1 MKGLRLVSVCVSE
14 MNPDEQELAGKRKSP
29 NTGLGSCLRRTF
41 TSWDFPIRDK
51 ETGTPAWKTVY
62 AVGVPHKRFQSRHF
76 LKVTVETPNKGFWE

>member
-1 MKGLRLVSVCVSE
+1 MKGLRLVSMCVSE

-29 NTGLGSCLRRTF
+29 NTGLGSCLRRSF

-62 AVGVPHKRFQSRHF
+62 AVGVPINAFKADTF
-76 LKVTVETPNKGFWE
+76 LK